1 MKTTETI
8 NKLSENNKKQMSQV
22 TQKGFVE
29 KKLSDKNND
38 PLDQQL
44 NISIKNNYFFEK
56 PLYDQ

>member
-38 PLDQQL
+38 PLD
-44 NISIKNNYFFEK
+44 
-56 PLYDQ
+56 